1 MEGFRGLS
9 RGAPD
14 MNSLV
19 ALGAAASFGAS
30 VVAASLPALGEP
42 APQGWLGRV
51 GRGSMV
57 PACLAPLQRT
67 RRAPGSNGVA
77 TLPCPALPCPALPC
91 PALPILCD
99 PVPGAGPARRVA
111 HLL

>member
-57 PACLAPLQRT
+57 PACHMHTRPSTAPAVPLGQT
-67 RRAPGSNGVA
+67 E
-77 TLPCPALPCPALPC
+77 CPALPC

-99 PVPGAGPARRVA
+99 SVPGAGPARRVA